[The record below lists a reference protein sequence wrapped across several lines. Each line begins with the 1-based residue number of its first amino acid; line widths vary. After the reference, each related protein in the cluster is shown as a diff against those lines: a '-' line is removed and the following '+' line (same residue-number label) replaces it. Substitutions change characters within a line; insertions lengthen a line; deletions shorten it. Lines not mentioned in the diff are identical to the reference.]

1 MDPATINALV
11 NMGSA
16 GAVILVVVIFLRSN
30 KERETAYRLEQV
42 ARDKEWRS
50 FFTTLN
56 SNNKT
61 EVLQLAQT
69 MAAMVK
75 ALDEHDD
82 QAKTIL
88 EKVNNVAEG
97 VAVLREKAVS
107 GKARTSRAAQ

>member
-16 GAVILVVVIFLRSN
+16 GAVILVVLIFLNSS
-30 KERETAYRLEQV
+30 KE
-42 ARDKEWRS
+42 RDKEWRD
-50 FFTTLN
+50 FFTALN

-69 MAAMVK
+69 MEAMVK
-75 ALDEHDD
+75 ALDAHDD

-88 EKVNNVAEG
+88 EKVTNVATDI
-97 VAVLREKAVS
+97 AVLREKS
-107 GKARTSRAAQ
+107 GSAKSRTMAAQ